1 MVGWQSKVPHLGTVG
16 VNQEWT
22 TEIINDNPQTL
33 VTTVHDAGGW
43 IKINHPTFTTL
54 TISQIES
61 LIAMGYDGMEI
72 YNGLTGDIETSLWDS
87 CLSAG
92 YLVWGIAVDDSHDY
106 VTQGNKAWVVINAN
120 SLTNQAVISALQSGN
135 MYATQGPS
143 MSIVTTNLTIRVT
156 TDQPSTIR
164 WIKSGGN
171 VIRSVN
177 NVLFDVYPIF
187 GNEGYMRIEIERNGK
202 LAWSQPF
209 SIY

>member
-33 VTTVHDAGGW
+33 VTSVHDAGGW

-72 YNGLTGDIETSLWDS
+72 YNDLTGDIETSLWDS

-92 YLVWGIAVDDSHDY
+92 YFIWGIAVDDSHNY
-106 VTQGNKAWVVINAN
+106 AAQGNKAWVVINAN
-120 SLTNQAVISALQSGN
+120 NLSKESIILALRSGN
-135 MYATQGPS
+135 MYASQGPG
-143 MSIVTTNLTIRVT
+143 MLITMNGLTIRAT

-164 WIKSGGN
+164 WIKSGGS

-177 NVLFDVYPIF
+177 NVLFDIYHIF
-187 GNEGYMRIEIERNGK
+187 GNEGYVRIEIERNGK